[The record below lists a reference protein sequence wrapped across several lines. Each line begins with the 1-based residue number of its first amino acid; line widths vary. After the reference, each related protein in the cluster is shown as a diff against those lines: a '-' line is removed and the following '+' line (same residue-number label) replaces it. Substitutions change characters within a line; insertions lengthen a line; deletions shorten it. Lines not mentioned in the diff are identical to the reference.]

1 MGSKVGISFC
11 WQLIEEDDLETIR
24 QTGLTDEMLRG
35 EAQDVFKYIYAFF
48 RDHGQMPLRDT
59 ILDDIEVHPDLDFD
73 PPEPCLYYAK
83 RVVDNA
89 AIKSQREH
97 FKEMGEAIR
106 DRDPLEVFEKARDI
120 VKEGVFDYHMGQ
132 GRLVNLRVAGNE
144 EWERYLVRE
153 AADDGIL
160 GIRSPWDRLDQETGG
175 FGPGDLTTI
184 VARLGVGKSW
194 LLIMMA
200 CKAAAQGYS
209 VGFISLEMEEEYI
222 QLRRRAL
229 KNQLPYKDLKRGE
242 LDSEARER
250 LKEELLADP
259 LDDDP
264 NWYIASGG
272 RVTTVAEAE
281 MFVEETQIDALFVD
295 GVYLMNEGGKNTPTH
310 ERTMLAIRGIK
321 RLGQKKKIPTFATA
335 QFNRTVKKGSMQ
347 AGSESIGH
355 SDAIGQ
361 DSNNVIGM
369 FRDKDTREANQM
381 FLSMLKV
388 REGVPIEMTINW
400 DFVTMAFNTV
410 AVGVL
415 GDEDDDE
422 DDGNAGVMW

>member
-1 MGSKVGISFC
+1 MASKVGISFC
-11 WQLIEEDDLETIR
+11 WQLIEEDDLEAVR

-35 EAQDVFKYIYAFF
+35 EAQDVYKYILVFF

-83 RVVDNA
+83 KVVDFA

-97 FKEMGEAIR
+97 FKDMGEAIR
-106 DRDPLEVFEKARDI
+106 DRDPLEVFEVAREI
-120 VKEGVFDYHMGQ
+120 VKEGVFDFHMGQ
-132 GRLVNLRVAGNE
+132 GRLVNLKTAGEE
-144 EWERYLVRE
+144 EWQRYLIRE

-175 FGPGDLTTI
+175 FSPGDLTT
-184 VARLGVGKSW
+184 VCARLGVGKSW

-200 CKAAAQGYS
+200 ERASAQGYS

-229 KNQLPYKDLKRGE
+229 KNLLPYRDLKRGE
-242 LDSEARER
+242 LDSETREE
-250 LKEELLADP
+250 LKEELLGAPPKDAP
-259 LDDDP
+259 D
-264 NWYIASGG
+264 WYIASGG

-281 MFVEETQIDALFVD
+281 MFVEETGVDALFID
-295 GVYLMNEGGKNTPTH
+295 GIYLMNEGGKNTPTH
-310 ERTMLAIRGIK
+310 ERTMLAIRGLK

-335 QFNRTVKKGSMQ
+335 QFNRTVKTGAMQ

-355 SDAIGQ
+355 SDAIGM

-369 FRDKDTREANQM
+369 FRDKETREANQM

-388 REGVPIEMTINW
+388 REGIPIEMTINW
-400 DFVTMAFNTV
+400 DFRSMRFDTV

-415 GDEDDDE
+415 GDEEDDDNNQDE
-422 DDGNAGVMW
+422 SVMW